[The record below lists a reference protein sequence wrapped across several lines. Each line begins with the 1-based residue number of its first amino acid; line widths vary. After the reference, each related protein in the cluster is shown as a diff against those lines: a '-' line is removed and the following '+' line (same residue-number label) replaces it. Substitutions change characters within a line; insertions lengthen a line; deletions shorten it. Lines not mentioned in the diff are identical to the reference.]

1 MLAVLALVV
10 LLTKPSVT
18 FFLVGVAYVA
28 SGPIEAYWR
37 WRTGRPLVP
46 ARRDPPRP
54 TREAPPMSDDKRIRI
69 FDTTLR
75 DGEQSPGCSMNLSEK
90 LVLARQLAK
99 LGVDVIEAGFA
110 IASEGD
116 FEAVKAI
123 AAELG
128 GVSIASLA
136 RTSREDIERAARALE
151 RAKRPRIHTFI
162 ATSDIHLQHK
172 LKMGREQVLEE
183 VDRAVRQARGYV
195 GDVEFSAEDAT
206 RSSWDY
212 LVQVFGAAVKA
223 GATTLNVPD
232 TVGYTTPV
240 EYHELIRYLRAH
252 VPGADG
258 VIFSLHCHNDLGL
271 AVANSLAAI
280 QAGARQVECTVN
292 GIGERAGNTAME
304 EVVMALKTRPDVF
317 GGLDTGIRTTEIY
330 PTSRLLSS
338 IIGIPVQPNKAIVGD
353 NAFAHEAGIHQHGV
367 LQAAITYEIMT
378 PQSIGRPSN
387 ELVLGKHSGRHA
399 FKDRLQ
405 RARLRARRRGLPAR
419 LQALQGPRG
428 QEEEH
433 LQRGPRVD
441 RGGLG
446 DRRGGPLPA
455 RQPGGAE
462 RHLRDAE
469 RDGRAAGGRR
479 VEEGHRA
486 GRRPGGR
493 GVPRDQ
499 RAQRHE
505 VRAGAVPG
513 EGHHRRHGRA
523 GRGDRHDLR
532 GRPARDRPRRAHR
545 HPRGLRAR
553 LRERDQQARV
563 AAEAA
568 RPGRAAE
575 GSERAW
581 KRY

>member
-1 MLAVLALVV
+1 
-10 LLTKPSVT
+10 
-18 FFLVGVAYVA
+18 
-28 SGPIEAYWR
+28 
-37 WRTGRPLVP
+37 
-46 ARRDPPRP
+46 
-54 TREAPPMSDDKRIRI
+54 MSDDRRIRI

-116 FEAVKAI
+116 FEAVQAV
-123 AAELG
+123 AAEIG
-128 GVSIASLA
+128 DVCIASLA

-151 RAKRPRIHTFI
+151 RAKQPRIHTFI

-183 VDRAVRQARGYV
+183 VDRAVRHARGYV
-195 GDVEFSAEDAT
+195 SDVEFSAEDAT

-212 LVQVFGAAVKA
+212 LVQVFGVAVKA

-252 VPGADG
+252 VPGADN

-317 GGLDTGIRTTEIY
+317 GGLDTGVRTTEIY

-399 FKDRLQ
+399 LKDRLKELGYELADEDFQ
-405 RARLRARRRGLPAR
+405 RAFKRFKDLADKKKSIYNEDLDSIVADSVTAQEGRFRLGNLVVQSGTFATPNATVELVVDGESKKATAQGDGPVDAVFRAISELSEAKCELVQYQVKAITGGMDA
-419 LQALQGPRG
+419 QG
-428 QEEEH
+428 EVTVTISE
-433 LQRGPRVD
+433 D
-441 RGGLG
+441 
-446 DRRGGPLPA
+446 
-455 RQPGGAE
+455 
-462 RHLRDAE
+462 
-469 RDGRAAGGRR
+469 GRR
-479 VEEGHRA
+479 VIGHGA
-486 GRRPGGR
+486 HTDILVASALAYVNAINKLGGQQKR
-493 GVPRDQ
+493 RDQ
-499 RAQRHE
+499 NA
-505 VRAGAVPG
+505 
-513 EGHHRRHGRA
+513 
-523 GRGDRHDLR
+523 
-532 GRPARDRPRRAHR
+532 
-545 HPRGLRAR
+545 PRGI
-553 LRERDQQARV
+553 
-563 AAEAA
+563 
-568 RPGRAAE
+568 
-575 GSERAW
+575 
-581 KRY
+581 